1 MGTTNVKK
9 KSLNPIGVKKWL
21 EDYEQMLQYYILMKT
36 KNKMKGSNVN
46 FEEWWEVV
54 EEYFIKNLEK
64 NLA

>member
-1 MGTTNVKK
+1 LGTTNVKK